1 MFFSFLQFFSSI
13 VNCHNTIRKGKA
25 VPIEPLCARTAQ
37 SSGKNKANVLEL
49 LKLFMEICP
58 NVLTVKVIMKVE
70 QVLGHYRKEA
80 PDFDSMEKAIQD
92 VLNKKK

>member
-1 MFFSFLQFFSSI
+1 MQ
-13 VNCHNTIRKGKA
+13 
-25 VPIEPLCARTAQ
+25 
-37 SSGKNKANVLEL
+37 
-49 LKLFMEICP
+49 ICP

-92 VLNKKK
+92 ALNKKK